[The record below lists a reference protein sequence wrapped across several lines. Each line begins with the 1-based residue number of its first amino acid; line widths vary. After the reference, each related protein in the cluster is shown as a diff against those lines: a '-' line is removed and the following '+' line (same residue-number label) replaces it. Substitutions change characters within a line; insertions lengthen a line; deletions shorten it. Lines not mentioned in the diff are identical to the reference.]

1 MGVITNKICLIFIES
16 IREIPNLEMQNLY
29 I

>member
-1 MGVITNKICLIFIES
+1 MGIITNKICQIFIES
-16 IREIPNLEMQNLY
+16 IREIPNLEMQNLF

>member
-1 MGVITNKICLIFIES
+1 MGIITNKICLIFTEP
-16 IREIPNLEMQNLY
+16 IREIPNLEMQNLF